1 MSAPS
6 LSSDADAAS
15 LRGMALGVAAYS
27 LFAVHD
33 AVVKG
38 VIFDMPVVQILF
50 VRSVVITLICLA
62 IGRRK
67 MLRDLVASPNK
78 PMLALRA
85 ILMLAAW
92 CLYYPAGQQL
102 KLAEMTTL
110 YYVAPAITIV
120 LAVIFLK
127 EQLTLARVA
136 AAAIGFFGVIVA
148 ANPAGISLE
157 LPAFMALTAAFLWA
171 VAMILMRQIS
181 KNESSLVIVFSVN
194 ASYIFVLGLIAVP
207 LWQVMDLRMIASVL
221 AIGVIGG
228 LAQFVLIEAARQVP
242 ASVLG
247 TVEYS
252 ALVWSFVFGF
262 LFWREEPALVVYLGA
277 ALVIASGFVL
287 AWSERKI
294 RGRIVDTP

>member
-1 MSAPS
+1 LSAPS
-6 LSSDADAAS
+6 LTRANDVAS
-15 LRGMALGVAAYS
+15 LQGMVLGVAAYS

-33 AVVKG
+33 AFVKG
-38 VIFDMPVVQILF
+38 VIFDLPVVQILF
-50 VRSVVITLICLA
+50 VRSVVIALICLA
-62 IGRRK
+62 IGRRQ
-67 MLRDLVASPNK
+67 MLRDLAASPNK
-78 PMLALRA
+78 PMLLIRA

-92 CLYYPAGQQL
+92 CLYYPAGQKL

-110 YYVAPAITIV
+110 YYVAPAITII

-127 EQLTLARVA
+127 ERLTLIRVA
-136 AAAIGFFGVIVA
+136 AAAIGFFGVVVA
-148 ANPAGISLE
+148 ANPAGISLG
-157 LPAFMALTAAFLWA
+157 LPAFMALLAAFFWA
-171 VAMILMRQIS
+171 VAMILMRKIS

-194 ASYIFVLGLIAVP
+194 AFYIVVLGVIAVP
-207 LWQVMDLRMIASVL
+207 LWQPMDLRMIGSVI

-228 LAQFVLIEAARQVP
+228 LAQFVLIEAARRVP

-252 ALVWSFVFGF
+252 ALIWSFVFGF

-277 ALVIASGFVL
+277 ALVIASGLVL
-287 AWSERKI
+287 AWSERRV